1 MVEHQLPKLAFAGS
15 IPVSRSKY
23 RSAVT
28 ISSRLFLLR
37 KSERL
42 WSTFRRRKKAS
53 ATARGDLHLEA
64 HHTVQVQ
71 GIPLVGITVA
81 IPANIKFARWI

>member
-28 ISSRLFLLR
+28 KKSRLFLLR
-37 KSERL
+37 KSEHL
-42 WSTFRRRKKAS
+42 WSTFRKRKEES
-53 ATARGDLHLEA
+53 ATAHGDLYLEA
-64 HHTVQVQ
+64 HHTVQV
-71 GIPLVGITVA
+71 
-81 IPANIKFARWI
+81 